1 MRKFGVFTSF
11 IFIAI
16 LVAAVYGILHDQ
28 ITYSISTEYFTKFK
42 YKQFGFEPEWFGGHR
57 STVAAIGF
65 LATWWMGLFIG
76 IPLGLLSFI
85 FPTHK
90 IMSKVLRKAII
101 LVLLITAMAGIAGF
115 FYGKL
120 YLTGKEVNWWLP
132 ENLSDRDA
140 FIIVGCMHNFSYEG
154 GLIALITA
162 LVYIFK
168 TKASSKLEQKS

>member
-1 MRKFGVFTSF
+1 
-11 IFIAI
+11 
-16 LVAAVYGILHDQ
+16 
-28 ITYSISTEYFTKFK
+28 
-42 YKQFGFEPEWFGGHR
+42 
-57 STVAAIGF
+57 
-65 LATWWMGLFIG
+65 
-76 IPLGLLSFI
+76 
-85 FPTHK
+85 
-90 IMSKVLRKAII
+90 MSKVLRKAII